1 MISVL
6 LLDEKPNRRTE
17 LVQLLNNS
25 GHFRVTIPPSL
36 EFAIEKCQ
44 RGSADAL
51 IVLQDEPGPAVLTSL
66 WSSNTDVPVILASSG
81 TFNPRLAEE
90 SRAHH
95 ARYVNLEEPVESSFP
110 ALEQVTKMAVDL
122 HRAEQ
127 RVAFLKKK
135 LELVGS
141 VTRHDVLNQLT
152 VVMGYN
158 ELLLMMIEDP
168 TMKSYLERTQ
178 GAINRI
184 RSQFQ
189 FAKEY
194 QNLGI
199 EPPHFQMIRSVVH
212 QAGEKFDL
220 KGIRVVET
228 CGNAAVCAD
237 LLFENAIACLFEHTL
252 SHSANVTEIRVF
264 LEGDR
269 SGRTTLV
276 FADNG
281 TGELSTNKE
290 RIFEY
295 GHDKTASGGLF
306 FAREILALTGITITY
321 TGESGKGARFEMQIP
336 EERFQNEGKPS
347 SA

>member
-17 LVQLLNNS
+17 LVKLLNNS
-25 GHFRVTIPPSL
+25 GNFRVTIPPSL

-44 RGSADAL
+44 RGSAEAL
-51 IVLQDEPGPAVLTSL
+51 IVLQDEPGPAGLTSL
-66 WSSNTDVPVILASSG
+66 WSSNTDVPIILASG

-95 ARYVNLEEPVESSFP
+95 ARYVHLEEPVESSFP

-141 VTRHDVLNQLT
+141 ITRHDVLNQLT

-178 GAINRI
+178 GAITRI

-199 EPPHFQMIRSVVH
+199 EPPRFQMIRSVVH
-212 QAGEKFDL
+212 QARENFDL
-220 KGIRVVET
+220 KGIHVVET
-228 CGNAAVCAD
+228 CGNAAVCAN

-264 LEGDR
+264 LEGNR
-269 SGRTTLV
+269 SGRMVLV

-281 TGELSTNKE
+281 TGELSADKE
-290 RIFEY
+290 KIFEY

>member
-17 LVQLLNNS
+17 LVKLLNNS
-25 GHFRVTIPPSL
+25 GNFRVTIPPSL

-44 RGSADAL
+44 RGSAEAL
-51 IVLQDEPGPAVLTSL
+51 IVLQDEPGPAGLTSL
-66 WSSNTDVPVILASSG
+66 WSSNTDVPIILASG

-95 ARYVNLEEPVESSFP
+95 ARYILLAEPDGASFS

-199 EPPHFQMIRSVVH
+199 EPPRFQMIRSVVH
-212 QAGEKFDL
+212 QAGENVDL
-220 KGIRVVET
+220 KGIPVVET
-228 CGNAAVCAD
+228 CGNAAICAD
-237 LLFENAIACLFEHTL
+237 PLFENAIACLFEHIL

-264 LEGDR
+264 LEGNR
-269 SGRTTLV
+269 SGRRVLV

-281 TGELSTNKE
+281 TGESSADKE

-321 TGESGKGARFEMQIP
+321 TGESGKGALFEMQIP
-336 EERFQNEGKPS
+336 EESFQNEGKPS